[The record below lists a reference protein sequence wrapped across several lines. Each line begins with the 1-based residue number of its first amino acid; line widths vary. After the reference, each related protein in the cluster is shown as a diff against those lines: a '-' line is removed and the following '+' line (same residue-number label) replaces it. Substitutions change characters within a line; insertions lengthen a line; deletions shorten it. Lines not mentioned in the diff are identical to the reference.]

1 MYKTSSMKNLSLKL
15 EDNIFQETE
24 NILAKVHK
32 NRNRY
37 INEALEFYNKLQ
49 KRRLLASQLD
59 KESEVVSS
67 ESLSVLAEFE
77 ALKDEG

>member
-1 MYKTSSMKNLSLKL
+1 MKNLSLKL

-24 NILAKVHK
+24 SILGKLHT

-49 KRRLLASQLD
+49 KRRLLAKQLA
-59 KESEVVSS
+59 KESKLVADD
-67 ESLSVLAEFE
+67 SLSVLKEFE
-77 ALKDEG
+77 ALENDEA

>member
-1 MYKTSSMKNLSLKL
+1 MKNLSLKL

-37 INEALEFYNKLQ
+37 INEALEFYNKHQ
-49 KRRLLASQLD
+49 KRKLLAQQLD
-59 KESEVVSS
+59 KESKLVAG

-77 ALKDEG
+77 ALEDEG

>member
-1 MYKTSSMKNLSLKL
+1 MKNLSLKL

-24 NILAKVHK
+24 NILAKVNK

-49 KRRLLASQLD
+49 KRKLLSKQLD
-59 KESEVVSS
+59 KESKLVASD
-67 ESLSVLAEFE
+67 SLSVLAEFE
-77 ALKDEG
+77 ALGDES

>member
-1 MYKTSSMKNLSLKL
+1 MKNLSLKL
-15 EDNIFQETE
+15 EDSIFQETE
-24 NILAKVHK
+24 SILAKVHK

-49 KRRLLASQLD
+49 KRKLLASQLNF
-59 KESEVVSS
+59 ESKLVAG

-77 ALKDEG
+77 ALNDEG

>member
-1 MYKTSSMKNLSLKL
+1 MKNLSLKL

-24 NILAKVHK
+24 NILSKVNK

-49 KRRLLASQLD
+49 NRKLLSKQLD
-59 KESEVVSS
+59 KESKLVASD
-67 ESLSVLAEFE
+67 SLSVLAEFE
-77 ALKDEG
+77 ALGDES

>member
-1 MYKTSSMKNLSLKL
+1 MKNLSLKL
-15 EDNIFQETE
+15 EENIFQETE
-24 NILAKVHK
+24 DILAKVQK

-49 KRRLLASQLD
+49 KRRLLAQQLE
-59 KESEVVSS
+59 KESKIVSA

-77 ALKDEG
+77 RLENEG

>member
-1 MYKTSSMKNLSLKL
+1 MKNLSLKL

-37 INEALEFYNKLQ
+37 INEALAFYNKLQ
-49 KRRLLASQLD
+49 KRRLLAKQLD
-59 KESEVVSS
+59 EESKLVAG
-67 ESLSVLAEFE
+67 ESLSVLAESE
-77 ALKDEG
+77 AWEDEG

>member
-1 MYKTSSMKNLSLKL
+1 MKNLSLKL

-49 KRRLLASQLD
+49 KRRLLARQLD
-59 KESEVVSS
+59 KESKLVAA
-67 ESLSVLAEFE
+67 ESLAVLAEFE
-77 ALKDEG
+77 MLDNADEAV

>member
-1 MYKTSSMKNLSLKL
+1 MKNLSLKL
-15 EDNIFQETE
+15 EDSIFQETE
-24 NILAKVHK
+24 SILAKVNK

-49 KRRLLASQLD
+49 KRKLLASQLNL
-59 KESEVVSS
+59 ESKLVAG

-77 ALKDEG
+77 ALNDEG

>member
-1 MYKTSSMKNLSLKL
+1 MKNLSLKL

-24 NILAKVHK
+24 NILTKVNK

-49 KRRLLASQLD
+49 KRKLLARQLE
-59 KESEVVSS
+59 KESKLVSDD
-67 ESLSVLAEFE
+67 SLSVLAEFE
-77 ALKDEG
+77 ALDDES

>member
-1 MYKTSSMKNLSLKL
+1 MKNLSLKL

-24 NILAKVHK
+24 NILTKLNK

-49 KRRLLASQLD
+49 KRKLLSKQLD
-59 KESEVVSS
+59 KESKLVGSD
-67 ESLSVLAEFE
+67 SLSVLADFE
-77 ALKDEG
+77 VLGDES

>member
-1 MYKTSSMKNLSLKL
+1 MKQISMKNLSLKL

-24 NILAKVHK
+24 NILAKVNK

-49 KRRLLASQLD
+49 KRKLLAKQLGE
-59 KESEVVSS
+59 ESKLVAG
-67 ESLSVLAEFE
+67 ESLSVLVEFE
-77 ALKDEG
+77 ALEDEG

>member
-1 MYKTSSMKNLSLKL
+1 MKNLSLKL

-24 NILAKVHK
+24 NILDKLHT

-49 KRRLLASQLD
+49 KRRLLAKQLA
-59 KESEVVSS
+59 KESKLVADD
-67 ESLSVLAEFE
+67 SLSVLKEFE
-77 ALKDEG
+77 ALEGDEV

>member
-1 MYKTSSMKNLSLKL
+1 MKNLSLKL
-15 EDNIFQETE
+15 EDSIFQDTE

-49 KRRLLASQLD
+49 KRKLLAKQLEN
-59 KESEVVSS
+59 ESKLVAG

-77 ALKDEG
+77 ALEDEAI